1 MRRTAKNMLTK
12 RLIEER
18 EGEGEGEG
26 KQERRRGGPQLFVNS

>member
-18 EGEGEGEG
+18 GEGEG